1 MPVSI
6 HWRAFL
12 CIHHGV
18 IMLLH
23 IPEVLTKVQVQEI
36 RKNLD
41 AGTWVDG
48 AGSAGPLAAA
58 AKRNL
63 QFSTESAD
71 YAALSQAI
79 MAGLERQSLF
89 VSAAL
94 PQHIIPPMF
103 NRYTVGNTYGNHV
116 DNAIQ
121 MDGRTGLRLRTDV
134 SVTVFLSEP
143 EDYEG
148 GELVVDDTYGSH
160 EVKLPAGDAI
170 VYPSSSLHRV
180 EPVTAG
186 ERVASFL
193 WVQSLVRDAWQR
205 SMLFNLDMTLL
216 KLRSQMGNTEEIV
229 ALTGHYHNLIRQW
242 AD

>member
-1 MPVSI
+1 
-6 HWRAFL
+6 
-12 CIHHGV
+12 
-18 IMLLH
+18 MLLH
-23 IPEVLTKVQVQEI
+23 IPEVLTKTQVRDI
-36 RKNLD
+36 RRVLD
-41 AGTWVDG
+41 AGTWVAG
-48 AGSAGPLAAA
+48 AGSAGALAAE
-58 AKRNL
+58 AKHNV
-63 QFSTESAD
+63 QFSTESPE
-71 YAALSQAI
+71 YAALSQTIA
-79 MAGLERQSLF
+79 AALEQQPLF

-94 PQHIIPPMF
+94 PQHILPPMF
-103 NRYTVGNTYGNHV
+103 NLYAEGNHYGNHV

-121 MDGRTGLRLRTDV
+121 RDRRTGMRVRTDV

-186 ERVASFL
+186 ARVASFF
-193 WVQSLVRDAWQR
+193 WVQSLVSDAWRR
-205 SMLFNLDMTLL
+205 SMLFDLDMTLL
-216 KLRSQMGNTEEIV
+216 KLRSQIGNTQEIV

>member
-6 HWRAFL
+6 CWRAF
-12 CIHHGV
+12 CIHGEI

-23 IPEVLTKVQVQEI
+23 IPEVLTKSQVQDL
-36 RKNLD
+36 RSALD

-48 AGSAGPLAAA
+48 AASAGALAAE

-63 QFSTESAD
+63 QFSTESPH
-71 YAALSQAI
+71 YASLSQAI
-79 MAGLERQSLF
+79 VTALERQPLF
-89 VSAAL
+89 VSATL
-94 PQHIIPPMF
+94 PQHILPPMF
-103 NRYTVGNTYGNHV
+103 NRYAAGNTYGNHV

-121 MDGRTGLRLRTDV
+121 LDRRTGLRLRTDV

-180 EPVTAG
+180 ESVTAG

-193 WVQSLVRDAWQR
+193 WVQSLVSDAWQR
-205 SMLFNLDMTLL
+205 SMLFDLDMTLL
-216 KLRSQMGNTEEIV
+216 KLRNQIGNTEEIV

>member
-1 MPVSI
+1 
-6 HWRAFL
+6 
-12 CIHHGV
+12 
-18 IMLLH
+18 MLLH
-23 IPEVLTKVQVQEI
+23 IPEVLTKTQVRDI
-36 RKNLD
+36 RRVLD
-41 AGTWVDG
+41 AGTWVAG
-48 AGSAGPLAAA
+48 AGSAGALAAE
-58 AKRNL
+58 AKHNV
-63 QFSTESAD
+63 QFSTESPE
-71 YAALSQAI
+71 YAALSQTIA
-79 MAGLERQSLF
+79 AALEQQPLF

-94 PQHIIPPMF
+94 PQHILPPMF
-103 NRYTVGNTYGNHV
+103 NRYAVGNHYGNHV

-121 MDGRTGLRLRTDV
+121 MDRRSGLRVRTDV

-143 EDYEG
+143 EDYAG

-186 ERVASFL
+186 ARVASFF
-193 WVQSLVRDAWQR
+193 WVQSLVSDAWRR
-205 SMLFNLDMTLL
+205 SILFDLDMTLL
-216 KLRSQMGNTEEIV
+216 KLRSQIGNTQEVV

>member
-1 MPVSI
+1 
-6 HWRAFL
+6 
-12 CIHHGV
+12 
-18 IMLLH
+18 MLLH
-23 IPEVLTKVQVQEI
+23 VPEVLTKAQVATL
-36 RKNLD
+36 RLALD
-41 AGTWVDG
+41 AGSWVNG
-48 AGSAGPLAAA
+48 AATAGPLAADV
-58 AKRNL
+58 KRNV
-63 QFSTESAD
+63 QFSTESPD
-71 YAALSQAI
+71 YSALSQSIISA
-79 MAGLERQSLF
+79 LERHPLF

-94 PQHIIPPMF
+94 PEHILPPMF
-103 NRYTVGNTYGNHV
+103 NRYAGGDTYCNHIDSAV
-116 DNAIQ
+116 QTDRRN
-121 MDGRTGLRLRTDV
+121 GERLRTDI

-148 GELVVDDTYGSH
+148 GELIVEDTYGSH

-170 VYPSSSLHRV
+170 IYPASSLHRV

-216 KLRSQMGNTEEIV
+216 KLRAQVGNTEEVV

-242 AD
+242 GN

>member
-1 MPVSI
+1 
-6 HWRAFL
+6 
-12 CIHHGV
+12 
-18 IMLLH
+18 MLLH
-23 IPEVLTKVQVQEI
+23 IPEVLTKAQV
-36 RKNLD
+36 RDMRRVLD

-48 AGSAGPLAAA
+48 AGSAGALAAE
-58 AKRNL
+58 AKHNV
-63 QFSTESAD
+63 QFSTESPEYAVLSQTIA
-71 YAALSQAI
+71 AALEQ
-79 MAGLERQSLF
+79 QPLF

-94 PQHIIPPMF
+94 PQQILPPMF
-103 NRYTVGNTYGNHV
+103 NRYAEGNHYGNHV

-121 MDGRTGLRLRTDV
+121 RDRRTGMRVRTDV
-134 SVTVFLSEP
+134 SVTVFLSEL

-186 ERVASFL
+186 TRVASFF
-193 WVQSLVRDAWQR
+193 WVQSLVSDAWRR
-205 SMLFNLDMTLL
+205 SMLFDLDMTLL
-216 KLRSQMGNTEEIV
+216 KLRSQIGNTQEIV